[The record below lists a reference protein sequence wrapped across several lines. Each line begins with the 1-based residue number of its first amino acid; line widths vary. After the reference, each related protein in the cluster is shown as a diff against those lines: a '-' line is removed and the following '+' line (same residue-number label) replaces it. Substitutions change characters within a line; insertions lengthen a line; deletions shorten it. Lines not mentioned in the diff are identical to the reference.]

1 MLDNLC
7 NNILIPVY
15 GIVKYIFINAI
26 VICVMLLIV
35 HEVMRIAAAE
45 QYATANN
52 AAYCTAAKDPVMCT
66 ELHKVK
72 RK

>member
-1 MLDNLC
+1 MFDNLC
-7 NNILIPVY
+7 KNILIPVY
-15 GIVKYIFINAI
+15 YIVKYIFINVI

-45 QYATANN
+45 KYAAANN
-52 AAYCTAAKDPVMCT
+52 AAYCTAARDPVMCT

-72 RK
+72 CK